1 MDIILKCVRISNFRS
16 IENIEVD
23 LGAINILIGQNNA
36 GKSNFL
42 RALDIAF
49 NGSKTISEEDIF
61 IEHNE
66 HLSKNKKAIIDLKI

>member
-1 MDIILKCVRISNFRS
+1 MDIILKCVRISNYRS

-42 RALDIAF
+42 RALDIALM
-49 NGSKTISEEDIF
+49 GQRQYQKKIF
-61 IEHNE
+61 
-66 HLSKNKKAIIDLKI
+66 S